1 MWDNNSTIKVTK
13 ASGIRVPF
21 NKNKL
26 KQSLLRSGASSQQ
39 AEDIANEIVNRLV
52 DNMST
57 KEIYRKAFRLLK
69 DRSRPMAARY
79 KLKRALMEL
88 GPSGFPFEQFV
99 AELLTYKGYKT
110 EVGVTIQGHCVK
122 HEIDVIAEKDDQHFM
137 IECKFHNQ
145 QGYICDVKIPLYIQ
159 SRFLDVERQWKQID
173 GHDKKIHQGWVVT
186 NTRFSDD
193 AAQYGRCM
201 NLNLVSW
208 DYPKNNG
215 IKDWINLSGLHPRT
229 SLTTLTGKEKQALLN
244 RKIVLC
250 KALHHGEGILESIGV
265 RPPRLQKVL
274 EECAALC
281 QALEKSYR
289 Y

>member
-1 MWDNNSTIKVTK
+1 MRDNNRNINVTK

-52 DNMST
+52 DNIST

-110 EVGVTIQGHCVK
+110 EVGVTI
-122 HEIDVIAEKDDQHFM
+122 
-137 IECKFHNQ
+137 
-145 QGYICDVKIPLYIQ
+145 
-159 SRFLDVERQWKQID
+159 
-173 GHDKKIHQGWVVT
+173 
-186 NTRFSDD
+186 
-193 AAQYGRCM
+193 
-201 NLNLVSW
+201 
-208 DYPKNNG
+208 
-215 IKDWINLSGLHPRT
+215 
-229 SLTTLTGKEKQALLN
+229 
-244 RKIVLC
+244 
-250 KALHHGEGILESIGV
+250 
-265 RPPRLQKVL
+265 
-274 EECAALC
+274 
-281 QALEKSYR
+281 
-289 Y
+289 